1 MFLPVRILLLLT
13 RFGATALLLPRF
25 LAGLLLLAAL
35 ILLVLVRHLCVSLVE
50 QAKPTRDR
58 TRGFGS
64 DMIVA

>member
-1 MFLPVRILLLLT
+1 MVLPVRILLLLT
-13 RFGATALLLPRF
+13 RFRATALLLPRF

-35 ILLVLVRHLCVSLVE
+35 ILLVLVRHLYVSLVE
-50 QAKPTRDR
+50 HAEPTRDR